1 MFLRGGDA
9 SAIVFLLFY
18 FHFHAFRPCARVSFR
33 SFSNRPKGFAS
44 SDLAKGAR
52 ASGGGAHCDGRV
64 TPRPHVG
71 DFDPRVHARVPR
83 SQEATHTRL
92 ERADALGASP
102 LRAGDAS
109 PARRRFP
116 RGASFDPAAGR
127 LIGADRRGLA
137 RARRPS
143 RVRRRAR
150 RARHHHPVAPGR
162 LLRAAVR
169 GQKTGTPLPPSLFSR
184 RVRGSARGPARARG
198 ADARE
203 LGGVPGVPGDATGT
217 RAGVSRPGGLRLPSH
232 EVRRR
237 RRRRGKKKR
246 RASVTVQM

>member
-1 MFLRGGDA
+1 MFRFVRSRTDRKA
-9 SAIVFLLFY
+9 A
-18 FHFHAFRPCARVSFR
+18 RPRTSRRAR
-33 SFSNRPKGFAS
+33 
-44 SDLAKGAR
+44 R

-83 SQEATHTRL
+83 SQEATPSQL

-127 LIGADRRGLA
+127 LIGADRRGLV
-137 RARRPS
+137 RVRRPS

-169 GQKTGTPLPPSLFSR
+169 GQKTGTPLPPSPFFR
-184 RVRGSARGPARARG
+184 RVRGSARGPALARG

-203 LGGVPGVPGDATGT
+203 LGGVPRVPGDATGT

-232 EVRRR
+232 EVRRTRRRR
-237 RRRRGKKKR
+237 RRRRGKKKKTRVGYSTNVTLSR
-246 RASVTVQM
+246 RGG